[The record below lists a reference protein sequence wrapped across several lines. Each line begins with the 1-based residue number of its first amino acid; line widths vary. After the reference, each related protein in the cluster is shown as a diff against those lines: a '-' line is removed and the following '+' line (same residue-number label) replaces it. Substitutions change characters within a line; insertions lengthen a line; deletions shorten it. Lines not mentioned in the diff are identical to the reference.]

1 MSRNV
6 TPLFT
11 PVDILV
17 DARGRHAWRMWTFP
31 VPPVDGRWTF
41 SLRPPTT
48 SVVDTPDDDDYFLF
62 SPGIRCTFITP
73 LRAAATQ
80 PHVVRVVVSLRL
92 CSRVLFTTYSP
103 AAAAGCTCVTT
114 RPTSG
119 RVTLQRAARR
129 RRDEG

>member
-1 MSRNV
+1 LSRNV

-48 SVVDTPDDDDYFLF
+48 SVVD
-62 SPGIRCTFITP
+62 SPVDNLLHTG
-73 LRAAATQ
+73 
-80 PHVVRVVVSLRL
+80 
-92 CSRVLFTTYSP
+92 
-103 AAAAGCTCVTT
+103 
-114 RPTSG
+114 
-119 RVTLQRAARR
+119 
-129 RRDEG
+129 